1 MSSASDEAVAHE
13 ALAPE
18 VVEDGEPLPV
28 AERKRTVWRI
38 LVYVASRQLAEAR
51 AVQQRFCAALAAA
64 FKKVLHREEVAV
76 VLVRLEALD
85 IPTVRLSAMSAPAP
99 ASPGGYIAFP
109 EDEAFA
115 ERDADVLLLLP
126 DVHWA
131 SLRGRHAPS
140 TLLPDSSLLSVQ
152 LHDDV
157 EQMRRGKERA
167 PLLALVLLPQVGAQ
181 HRTRRDPR
189 AADEAPVA
197 PEEDSGGAAES
208 AAQAGEAPDD
218 KAALA
223 ARVNEALAEDAQLS
237 PDELRRRMEG
247 DGARLPAAS
256 FREAVRG
263 ARALRLQ
270 RLAEQR
276 VSSGVPSARELL
288 HLLPPALR
296 TGAKGEVREA
306 GAAIVKAEARR
317 LADNQCLY
325 EAADVRHLEGLCAA
339 FEGTFRSTGAVCAVV
354 DECRELSAPALHWQK
369 APKRK
374 VVMEMVRLLGE
385 NLTVREWAGLAPPK
399 AARPRRKRR
408 ALAAPAPPEGSA

>member
-13 ALAPE
+13 AIAPE
-18 VVEDGEPLPV
+18 VVEDAEPLPV
-28 AERKRTVWRI
+28 AERKRMVWRI
-38 LVYVASRQLAEAR
+38 LVYVASRQLTGAR
-51 AVQQRFCAALAAA
+51 AAQQRFCAALAAA

-76 VLVRLEALD
+76 VLMRLEALD
-85 IPTVRLSAMSAPAP
+85 IPTARLSLMSAPVP
-99 ASPGGYIAFP
+99 ASPGGGYIAFP

-115 ERDADVLLLLP
+115 VRDADVLLLLP
-126 DVHWA
+126 EVHWV
-131 SLRGRHAPS
+131 SLRGHAPTS
-140 TLLPDSSLLSVQ
+140 LLPLSSLLSVQ

-181 HRTRRDPR
+181 HRTGRDPR
-189 AADEAPVA
+189 AGAQAPVA
-197 PEEDSGGAAES
+197 PEEELSDAPES
-208 AAQAGEAPDD
+208 AAQAGEAPHGE
-218 KAALA
+218 ATLA
-223 ARVNEALAEDAQLS
+223 TRVNEALEKDAQLS
-237 PDELRRRMEG
+237 PNELRRRMAG
-247 DGARLPAAS
+247 NGARLPAAS

-276 VSSGVPSARELL
+276 VPSGVPTAQELL
-288 HLLPPALR
+288 HLLPQALR
-296 TGAKGEVREA
+296 TGAKGELHEA

-325 EAADVRHLEGLCAA
+325 EAADVRHLEGLCEA
-339 FEGTFRSTGAVCAVV
+339 FEGTFRRTGAVCAVV
-354 DECRELSAPALHWQK
+354 DECRALSAPTLHWQE

-385 NLTVREWAGLAPPK
+385 NLTVREWAGLPPAK

-408 ALAAPAPPEGSA
+408 ALAARALPEGAV